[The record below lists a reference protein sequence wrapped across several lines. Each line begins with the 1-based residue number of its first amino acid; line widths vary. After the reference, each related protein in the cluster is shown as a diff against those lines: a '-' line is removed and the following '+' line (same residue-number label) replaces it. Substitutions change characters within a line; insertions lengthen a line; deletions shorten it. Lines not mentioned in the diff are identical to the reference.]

1 MCWALRAPRP
11 AAGIMI
17 KAPRDRNEVTG
28 YLGPKLSRLEQALE
42 AERIRVQATGV

>member
-1 MCWALRAPRP
+1 
-11 AAGIMI
+11 MI